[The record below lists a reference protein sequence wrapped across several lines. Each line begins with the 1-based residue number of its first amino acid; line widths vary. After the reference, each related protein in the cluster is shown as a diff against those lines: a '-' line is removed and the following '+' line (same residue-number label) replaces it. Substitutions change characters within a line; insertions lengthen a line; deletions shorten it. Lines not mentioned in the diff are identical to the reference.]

1 MFEGGRLDQRFR
13 GTGAA
18 GLFHVDVPGNSSNLV
33 CEGHA
38 TIGGNGGPGIV
49 DGLARVD
56 AAEYAA
62 RRVGGPQVAKALVG
76 FFIHQQELPIG
87 GQFRVG
93 PWAGLPLW
101 CANIP
106 SASQGASFQQ
116 KRSTRLVTSG
126 TAV

>member
-76 FFIHQQELPIG
+76 YFIHQQELPIG
-87 GQFRVG
+87 DSFGSAHEPACPTWPSCL
-93 PWAGLPLW
+93 PW
-101 CANIP
+101 
-106 SASQGASFQQ
+106 
-116 KRSTRLVTSG
+116 RSNHNNRLGVS
-126 TAV
+126 VPIR